1 MTAQALRFPSG
12 LYGVTPEWNDAER
25 INDVISQAAAGGMRA
40 LQLRNKILQGNAL
53 RSLAQRVRDHCAR
66 LGVLFI
72 LNDHWRIA
80 LDVGADGVH
89 LGKDDEPANTVREA
103 IGSRLLIGVSCYAD
117 LQRAESSLAS
127 DVDYIAFGAMFAS
140 GTKPQ
145 APPAPLGVLTD
156 ARALANRF
164 QTTPR
169 PAVCAIGGIVPE
181 RVHSLAA
188 AGADCVAVVGGLFL
202 AKDIE
207 SAARALSAP
216 WVGQAIQAP
225 AS

>member
-1 MTAQALRFPSG
+1 MTLRFPPG
-12 LYGVTPEWNDAER
+12 LYGVTPDWSDAGR
-25 INDVISQAAAGGMRA
+25 INDAISQAAAGGMRT
-40 LQLRNKILQGNAL
+40 LQLRNKTLDGTAL
-53 RSLAQRVRDHCAR
+53 LALAQRVRDHCAG

-72 LNDHWRIA
+72 MNDQWRVA

-89 LGKDDEPANTVREA
+89 LGRDDDPPDLVRETV
-103 IGSRLLIGVSCYAD
+103 GSRLLIGVSCYAD
-117 LQRAESSLAS
+117 LKRASTAMDS

-145 APPAPLGVLTD
+145 APPAPLALLTE
-156 ARALANRF
+156 ARALAQ
-164 QTTPR
+164 QTQAPRR

-181 RVHSLAA
+181 RVQSLAE

-207 SAARALSAP
+207 AAARALSAP
-216 WVGQAIQAP
+216 WVQ
-225 AS
+225 

>member
-1 MTAQALRFPSG
+1 MTNMTLRFPPG
-12 LYGVTPEWNDAER
+12 LYGVTPDWSDAGR
-25 INDVISQAAAGGMRA
+25 INDAISQAAAGGMRT
-40 LQLRNKILQGNAL
+40 LQLRNKTLDGTAL
-53 RSLAQRVRDHCAR
+53 LALAQRVRDHCAG

-72 LNDHWRIA
+72 MNDQWRVA

-89 LGKDDEPANTVREA
+89 LGRDDDPPDLVRETV
-103 IGSRLLIGVSCYAD
+103 GSRLLIGVSCYAD
-117 LQRAESSLAS
+117 LKRASTAMDS

-145 APPAPLGVLTD
+145 APPAPLALLTE
-156 ARALANRF
+156 ARALAQ
-164 QTTPR
+164 QTQAPRR

-181 RVHSLAA
+181 RVQSLAE

-207 SAARALSAP
+207 AAARALSAP
-216 WVGQAIQAP
+216 WVQ
-225 AS
+225 